1 MVLIPIFRFDERGR
15 VATVTSVGSERGG
28 RAGLPDGQFRIRT
41 TEACGPGTPG
51 LVLSLAENL
60 RGDGDYEVTDTGE
73 SAHNAVKTIAQ
84 GKPDCSVYL

>member
-1 MVLIPIFRFDERGR
+1 M
-15 VATVTSVGSERGG
+15 RGG
-28 RAGLPDGQFRIRT
+28 ASRPSRALSRTAVDAAGLPDGQFRIRT

-51 LVLSLAENL
+51 LVLSFAENL